1 MRSQDI
7 KWAALVPELVVSDI
21 TASLQFWC
29 ELIGFTVMYDRPE
42 ENFAYLGLGEAQLM
56 LEQYNPSDREWE
68 TGILEK
74 PYGRGI
80 NFQIEVDSVEEI
92 LERLAK
98 AEYKVFLSLEERWY
112 RVALEVEFGQKQFL
126 VQDPDGYLVRLIENL
141 GERKIAE

>member
-21 TASLQFWC
+21 KVSLAFWC
-29 ELIGFTVMYDRPE
+29 ELIGFEVMYDRLE
-42 ENFAYLGLGEAQLM
+42 ENFAYLGLGEAQIM

-68 TGILEK
+68 TATMER

-80 NFQIEVDSVEEI
+80 NFQIGVTSVEEI

-98 AEYKVFLSLEERWY
+98 AEYKVFISLEERWY
-112 RVALEVEFGQKQFL
+112 RVAPEVEFGQKQFL
-126 VQDPDGYLVRLIENL
+126 LQDPDGYLVRLIENL